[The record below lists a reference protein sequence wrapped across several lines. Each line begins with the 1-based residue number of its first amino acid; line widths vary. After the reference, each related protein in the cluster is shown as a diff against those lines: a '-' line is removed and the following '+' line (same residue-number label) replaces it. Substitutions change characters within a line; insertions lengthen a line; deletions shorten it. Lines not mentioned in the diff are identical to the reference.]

1 MIKGTTRLALAFIIA
16 VSFLFSLI
24 NCKNQ
29 STTPDTVDSKAD
41 NSISVSCS
49 PSTGGTGT
57 EVTVMVSINKSQG
70 EITAFG
76 LTVAFDKDVFQY
88 LSASKG
94 LLTQSWSVVD
104 GNVNDPGLLIAGG
117 FAGSGFT
124 VPAGSSGGL
133 IQIKLKVIY
142 SGANSN
148 FTSQI
153 TIRNYLDDISDM
165 RPKPTST
172 TFTYNK

>member
-1 MIKGTTRLALAFIIA
+1 MIKGTTRLVLTFVIA
-16 VSFLFSLI
+16 VSFLLSLM

-29 STTPDTVDSKAD
+29 STAPDTVDSMAD

-49 PSTGGTGT
+49 PTTGGTGT
-57 EVTVMVSINKSQG
+57 EVTVSVLINKNQG

-104 GNVNDPGLLIAGG
+104 GNVNEPGLLIAGG
-117 FAGSGFT
+117 FAGSGFA
-124 VPAGSSGGL
+124 VPAGSSGNL
-133 IQIKLKVIY
+133 IQLKLKVIY
-142 SGANSN
+142 SGANDN

-153 TIRNYLDDISDM
+153 TIRNYLDDISGM
-165 RPKPTST
+165 KPKPTST